1 MFKKFNSFKKF
12 KKIASLFGALIV
24 ITHANVAAADS
35 PSFSYI
41 GAEYIV
47 AGDFS
52 ASSGNLS
59 ADVSL
64 DGFALNASVE
74 LGIFFL
80 QASRF
85 ELESDDLL
93 EGNVSGNIEDSI
105 STIAAGLTFELPR
118 SQVYG
123 LIRARRDEIEANVAN
138 FSEDADGTTLGA
150 EAGIRLNIT
159 DRLELNANA
168 GIPSTDAGLSY
179 GVGAQF
185 FITNN
190 LGLTFNINS
199 IELEEDDIEAQF
211 DTTSVG
217 LRFSF

>member
-1 MFKKFNSFKKF
+1 MIKKSVRLFFTLTVIFS
-12 KKIASLFGALIV
+12 ASIVNTKVAL
-24 ITHANVAAADS
+24 ADS
-35 PSFSYI
+35 PSFTYI
-41 GAEYIV
+41 GTEYI
-47 AGDFS
+47 ASGDFS
-52 ASSGNLS
+52 ASSGSLS
-59 ADVSL
+59 ADVGL

-105 STIAAGLTFELPR
+105 STVAAGLTFELPR
-118 SQVYG
+118 SQLYG
-123 LIRARRDEIEANVAN
+123 LIRARRDEIEANVAG

-150 EAGIRLNIT
+150 EAGARVNLTN
-159 DRLELNANA
+159 RLEINAYA

-179 GVGAQF
+179 GLGAQF

-190 LGLTFNINS
+190 IGLTFNINS
-199 IELEEDDIEAQF
+199 IELEEDDVEAQF
-211 DTTSVG
+211 DTTSIG
-217 LRFSF
+217 LRLSF